1 MLVARAAA
9 PEEVFAAVTAEAG
22 RLLGAHHARMSRYD
36 PDGAARVVATW
47 SSNGAAHPV
56 GTRTPLG
63 GRNLYT
69 LVFQTHQ
76 AARLDDYADASGQ
89 AADLARKLGV
99 RASVGVPI
107 IVEGR
112 LWGAIFVGSTREP
125 LPADAEARLAGFTEL
140 AATAVANAQ
149 ARTELRGFAE
159 EQAALRRMAV
169 LVAQG
174 KSPGEVFAA
183 VAAEA
188 GQVLHAEHAWI
199 GRYHPDGTLSVV
211 AAWASGD
218 HPLIPVGTRFSVGG
232 RSLIALVFLTG
243 QPARIDDYAT
253 AMGATGT
260 RIRESGIRATVGVP
274 VSVEDRLWG
283 VLAVASTR
291 GPLPAGTEARLAGF
305 TELAATAIANAQ
317 AREELRSFA
326 AEQAALRRV
335 ATLVAQGASSDEL
348 FSAVAEEVA
357 GVIGIPVVGVD
368 RYEGDGTFTMLGIA
382 GETSFTP
389 GSRWPV
395 EPQGL
400 AGQILATGRPARRDD
415 YSTMPGPLG
424 DALREDQMVAT
435 IGAPIVVDGS
445 IWGFM
450 VAGGRPGKPIP
461 AGTEERLDRFI
472 ELVTTAIAQNREQ
485 EHRARLTAEQAA
497 LRRVAVLV
505 ARAAPPEEVFAAV
518 AEEAARVLDTAVTTL
533 ARYDPDD
540 AETVVGAWT
549 GTSAAVPVP
558 VGTRKALGGRNVS
571 TLVFETGRPAR
582 IEDNENYSGEAG
594 KLARESGSRGSVG
607 APVSV
612 EGRLWGVMIVTSTK
626 GPLPAGTE
634 ARLAGFTEL
643 AATAIANAEAR
654 AALTASRARIVAAAD
669 AARHRIER
677 DLHDGAQQRLVSLAL
692 QLRAAQAAAPAE
704 AGELAERLE
713 GAVTEVTGAL
723 EELRE
728 IARGLHPAV
737 LAESGLRPA
746 LRALARRSAVPV
758 NIDVRLAGRLAEP
771 AEIAAYYT
779 VAEALTN
786 AAKHARASAADVEV
800 AADGGV
806 LRVCV
811 RDDGRGGADFGHGSG
826 LVGLRD
832 RVEALGGQ
840 IFLDSPRGAGT
851 SLRVELPLTAAKG
864 GVTIPDPR

>member
-1 MLVARAAA
+1 
-9 PEEVFAAVTAEAG
+9 
-22 RLLGAHHARMSRYD
+22 
-36 PDGAARVVATW
+36 
-47 SSNGAAHPV
+47 
-56 GTRTPLG
+56 
-63 GRNLYT
+63 
-69 LVFQTHQ
+69 
-76 AARLDDYADASGQ
+76 
-89 AADLARKLGV
+89 
-99 RASVGVPI
+99 
-107 IVEGR
+107 
-112 LWGAIFVGSTREP
+112 
-125 LPADAEARLAGFTEL
+125 
-140 AATAVANAQ
+140 
-149 ARTELRGFAE
+149 
-159 EQAALRRMAV
+159 MAV

-218 HPLIPVGTRFSVGG
+218 DLLIPVGTWISSGG
-232 RSLIALVFLTG
+232 RNLITLVFQTG
-243 QPARIDDYAT
+243 GPARLDDYAD
-253 AMGATGT
+253 ATGAGGALV
-260 RIRESGIRATVGVP
+260 RELGFRATAGVP
-274 VSVEDRLWG
+274 VSVEGRLWG
-283 VLAVASTR
+283 LMGVASTR

-305 TELAATAIANAQ
+305 TELAAIAIANAQ

-357 GVIGIPVVGVD
+357 GVIGIPVVGVH

-395 EPQGL
+395 EPEGL
-400 AGQILATGRPARRDD
+400 AGQILATGRPTRKDD

-424 DALREDQMVAT
+424 SV
-435 IGAPIVVDGS
+435 
-445 IWGFM
+445 WGFM
-450 VAGGRPGKPIP
+450 VAGSRPGKPIP

-505 ARAAPPEEVFAAV
+505 ARGAPPEEVFAAV

-533 ARYDPDD
+533 DRYDPDG

-549 GTSAAVPVP
+549 GTSAAVSVP
-558 VGTRKALGGRNVS
+558 VGTRKALGERNVS

-582 IEDNENYSGEAG
+582 IDDYENYSGEAG

-634 ARLAGFTEL
+634 ARLVGFTEL
-643 AATAIANAEAR
+643 AATAIANTEAR

-669 AARHRIER
+669 AARHRIEW
-677 DLHDGAQQRLVSLAL
+677 DLHDGAQQRLVSLGL
-692 QLRAAQAAAPAE
+692 QLRATQAAAPAE

-713 GAVTEVTGAL
+713 GAVTEVTEAL

-728 IARGLHPAV
+728 IARGLRPAV

-746 LRALARRSAVPV
+746 LRALARRQRCCS
-758 NIDVRLAGRLAEP
+758 I
-771 AEIAAYYT
+771 
-779 VAEALTN
+779 
-786 AAKHARASAADVEV
+786 
-800 AADGGV
+800 
-806 LRVCV
+806 
-811 RDDGRGGADFGHGSG
+811 
-826 LVGLRD
+826 
-832 RVEALGGQ
+832 
-840 IFLDSPRGAGT
+840 
-851 SLRVELPLTAAKG
+851 
-864 GVTIPDPR
+864 